1 MKKNTWRY
9 RNHETTKFEFKEK
22 YIYLEGKSD
31 KIHSKD
37 IRANMESEER
47 EQINKND
54 SVKVSDI
61 AEDLKL
67 VNWVCISM

>member
-1 MKKNTWRY
+1 M
-9 RNHETTKFEFKEK
+9 
-22 YIYLEGKSD
+22 SD
-31 KIHSKD
+31 
-37 IRANMESEER
+37 NMESEER

-67 VNWVCISM
+67 VN